1 MELLLEPNLDAR
13 PKLLLAVIEEG
24 AELVITEVLANSLH
38 EDDVVFGPSD
48 ALAEIQGISK
58 VCLTDLDARL
68 FLGVLQIVRIAVHD
82 IDLVL
87 GEALA

>member
-1 MELLLEPNLDAR
+1 MELLLQPNLAAWSQ
-13 PKLLLAVIEEG
+13 LILAVVEEG
-24 AELVITEVLANSLH
+24 AKLVIAKVLANSLH
-38 EDDVVFGPSD
+38 EDYVVLGPSD
-48 ALAEIQGISK
+48 DLAEIQGISK